1 MLARPPGKQIFLNA
15 PMDQRVAH
23 LARGPSRATITSKL
37 AVWDP
42 LIREIGRRLEST

>member
-23 LARGPSRATITSKL
+23 LASGASRATITSKL
-37 AVWDP
+37 VAWDP
-42 LIREIGRRLEST
+42 LIREIGRLLEST